1 MNRADLESMAQRE
14 QQRQQAFRCRILC
27 CASTPCLSSGG
38 TAVIEA
44 VNSAVTEL
52 KLAADVQTVAT
63 GCMGPCSRGP
73 MVTVQEQ
80 GRPDVIYQQVTPAT
94 ARAIVAAHA
103 NTNAAPLEMEAD
115 RPASPVADTAVD
127 PAADP
132 LAAQVLPADIPFFA
146 KQQKVV
152 LANSGLIDPEKLEEY
167 VARGGYRALGYA
179 LREMTPEGVCR
190 ELIASGLRG
199 RGGAGFPAGLKWDM
213 VRKEAADKKYVIANG
228 DEGDPGAYMDRTLM
242 ESDPHRVLEGMAIA
256 GYAVGADQGF
266 LYVRGEYP
274 VAAKRLERAI
284 RAAERRGLLGS
295 RVLDSGFNFRV
306 DVRIGAGAF
315 VCGEETAL
323 MASIMGRRGQPITR
337 PPYPAQSGLWGK
349 PTLINNVET
358 FGNIAPI
365 INHGAEWFA
374 GIGTAKSKGTK
385 IFALAGKVK
394 TTGLIEVP
402 MGITLR
408 EIVYD
413 IGGGIP
419 DDLAFK
425 AAQTGGPSGGCIPA
439 AHLDTPVD
447 YDSLRALGSIMGSG
461 GLIIMDERSCMVD
474 VAKFFMEF
482 CMDESC
488 GKCVPCRVGT
498 VQMYRLL
505 ERITNGS
512 ATPKD
517 LEQLQDLCT
526 MVKET
531 SLCGLGQSAPNP
543 VLSTIRYFLD
553 EYNAHIRDHYCAAGV
568 CTLDQ
573 RPVAEMVPGAS
584 TEGELQWQS

>member
-14 QQRQQAFRCRILC
+14 QQRQQAFRCRVLC

-38 TAVIEA
+38 TAVFDAINKA
-44 VNSAVTEL
+44 VADG
-52 KLAADVQTVAT
+52 KLDADVQAVAT

-80 GRPDVIYQQVTPAT
+80 GKPDVIYQQVTPEIAG
-94 ARAIVAAHA
+94 AIVAAHA
-103 NTNAAPLEMEAD
+103 GPPTDAGLPGK
-115 RPASPVADTAVD
+115 D
-127 PAADP
+127 PADY
-132 LAAQVLPADIPFFA
+132 VLPTDIPFFA

-152 LANSGLIDPEKLEEY
+152 LANSGLIDPEKLEDY
-167 VARGGYRALGYA
+167 VARGGYMALGYA
-179 LREMTPEGVCR
+179 LREMTPEDVCK
-190 ELIASGLRG
+190 EIITSGLRG

-213 VRKEAADKKYVIANG
+213 VRKEKADKKYVIANG

-266 LYVRGEYP
+266 IYVRGEYP

-323 MASIMGRRGQPITR
+323 MASVMGRRGQPITR

-358 FGNIAPI
+358 FGNVAPI
-365 INHGAEWFA
+365 VTHGAAWFG

-498 VQMYRLL
+498 VQMHRLL
-505 ERITNGS
+505 QKITEGS
-512 ATPKD
+512 ATTAD
-517 LEQLQDLCT
+517 LDQLQELCT

-553 EYNAHIRDHYCAAGV
+553 EYNAHIRDHRCLAGV
-568 CTLDQ
+568 CDLDKQ
-573 RPVAEMVPGAS
+573 PVAKLATAPAH
-584 TEGELQWQS
+584 QQHAAHA

>member
-1 MNRADLESMAQRE
+1 MNRADLELMGERE
-14 QQRQQAFRCRILC
+14 RQKQAAFRCRLLC

-38 TAVIEA
+38 TAVQEA
-44 VNSAVTEL
+44 LLTAVAEQGL
-52 KLAADVQTVAT
+52 DAEVEVVAT

-73 MVTVQEQ
+73 VVTVQNGEENAT
-80 GRPDVIYQQVTPAT
+80 VYENVTPEVAKS
-94 ARAIVAAHA
+94 IVTRHVMQS
-103 NTNAAPLEMEAD
+103 E
-115 RPASPVADTAVD
+115 PV
-127 PAADP
+127 
-132 LAAQVLPADIPFFA
+132 QEHVLPGDIPFFA
-146 KQQKVV
+146 KQEKVV
-152 LANSGLIDPEKLEEY
+152 LSNSGLINPERLEDY
-167 VARGGYRALGYA
+167 VAQGGYGALA
-179 LREMTPEGVCR
+179 HVLREMTSEEVCR
-190 ELIASGLRG
+190 EIVASGLRG
-199 RGGAGFPAGLKWDM
+199 RGGAGFPVGLKWEM
-213 VRKEAADKKYVIANG
+213 VRKEHADRKYVVANG

-256 GYAVGADQGF
+256 GYAVGAEQGF

-295 RVLDSGFNFRV
+295 RILDSGFNFRI
-306 DVRIGAGAF
+306 DIRIGAGAF

-323 MASIMGRRGQPITR
+323 MASIMGKRGQPVAR

-365 INHGAEWFA
+365 VNGGAEWYA
-374 GIGTAKSKGTK
+374 GIGTEKSKGTK
-385 IFALAGKVK
+385 IFALAGDVVN
-394 TTGLIEVP
+394 TGLIEVP

-419 DDLAFK
+419 EGLDFK

-439 AHLDTPVD
+439 EFLDTPVD
-447 YDSLRALGSIMGSG
+447 YESLRQLGSIMGSG
-461 GLIIMDERSCMVD
+461 GLIVMDEKSCMVD

-505 ERITNGS
+505 DRITNGS
-512 ATPKD
+512 ATQAD
-517 LEQLQDLCT
+517 LETLRELCV

-543 VLSTIRYFLD
+543 VLSTLHYFMD
-553 EYNAHIRDHYCAAGV
+553 EYEAHIERRECLAGV
-568 CTLDQ
+568 CEMTEV
-573 RPVAEMVPGAS
+573 PVQELAGVLREPAVAVVAQTNGGDPAGAVDAK
-584 TEGELQWQS
+584 EEAD

>member
-1 MNRADLESMAQRE
+1 MNRADLEALSQRE
-14 QQRQQAFRCRILC
+14 LQRQQTFRCRILC

-38 TAVIEA
+38 
-44 VNSAVTEL
+44 SAVYEAINDAIKDGNL
-52 KLAADVQTVAT
+52 DAEAQAIAT

-73 MVTVQEQ
+73 MVTVQSPEHE
-80 GRPDVIYQQVTPAT
+80 DVVYERVTPEVG
-94 ARAIVAAHA
+94 RQIVAHH
-103 NTNAAPLEMEAD
+103 
-115 RPASPVADTAVD
+115 
-127 PAADP
+127 
-132 LAAQVLPADIPFFA
+132 AAQNTIQADHVLPNDIPFFV
-146 KQQKVV
+146 KQKKVV
-152 LANSGLIDPEKLEEY
+152 LANSGLIDPERLEDY
-167 VARGGYRALGYA
+167 VARGGYMALGYA
-179 LREMTPEGVCR
+179 LREMTPEEVCR
-190 ELIASGLRG
+190 EIIDSGLRG
-199 RGGAGFPAGLKWDM
+199 RGGAGYPTGLKWDM
-213 VRKEAADKKYVIANG
+213 VRKARGDKKYVVANG

-266 LYVRGEYP
+266 IYVRGEYP
-274 VAAKRLERAI
+274 IAAKRLERAI

-295 RVLDSGFNFRV
+295 RMLDSNFNFRV

-323 MASIMGRRGQPITR
+323 MASIMGMRGQPVPR
-337 PPYPAQSGLWGK
+337 PPYPAQSGLWEK

-358 FGNIAPI
+358 YGSIAPI
-365 INHGAEWFA
+365 IQNGSAWFSE
-374 GIGTAKSKGTK
+374 IGTAKSKGTK
-385 IFALAGKVK
+385 IFALAGKVD

-419 DDLAFK
+419 DGLAFK

-439 AHLDTPVD
+439 EHLDTPVD
-447 YDSLRALGSIMGSG
+447 YESLKALGSIMGSG
-461 GLIIMDERSCMVD
+461 GLIIMDEHSCMVD

-488 GKCVPCRVGT
+488 GKCVPCRVGM
-498 VQMYRLL
+498 VQMHHLL

-512 ATPKD
+512 AT
-517 LEQLQDLCT
+517 LQDMETLKELCT
-526 MVKET
+526 MVRET

-543 VLSTIRYFLD
+543 VLSTIHYFLD
-553 EYNAHIRDHYCAAGV
+553 EYMAHIHDRHCPAGV

-573 RPVAEMVPGAS
+573 TPV
-584 TEGELQWQS
+584 TELVHA